1 MDADIAAVATL
12 FAEPARARMLMA
24 LGDGRSLPA
33 SALAAEAG
41 VSAQSASAHL
51 GRLREAGLI
60 TMERAGRHRY
70 FRLAGPDVAD
80 GLESLARLAPAIPV
94 RSLREATRAEALR
107 RARTCYDHLAGELGV
122 AITDALVDRAALEA
136 GGDTTFRLGPRA
148 AAVLRPL
155 GVDLA
160 AVAAARSRRPLVR
173 VCVDWTERRPHLA
186 GRLGAA
192 LQEALVGR
200 GWVVRHEGHRA
211 VSVTAEGE
219 VALRARLGPRVV
231 EPRPG

>member
-24 LGDGRSLPA
+24 LGDGRPLPA

-41 VSAQSASAHL
+41 VSAQSASA
-51 GRLREAGLI
+51 
-60 TMERAGRHRY
+60 
-70 FRLAGPDVAD
+70 
-80 GLESLARLAPAIPV
+80 PAVPV

-122 AITDALVDRAALEA
+122 GITDALVDRGALEA
-136 GGDTTFRLGPRA
+136 GADTAFRVGPRA
-148 AAVLRPL
+148 DGVLRPL

-200 GWVVRHEGHRA
+200 GWVVRQEGHRA
-211 VSVTAEGE
+211 VLLTAEGE
-219 VALRARLGPRVV
+219 EELQRRLGPCLGRHAV
-231 EPRPG
+231 

>member
-41 VSAQSASAHL
+41 VSAQGASAHL

-80 GLESLARLAPAIPV
+80 GLESLARLAPAVPV

-122 AITDALVDRAALEA
+122 AITDALVDRGALEA
-136 GGDTTFRLGPRA
+136 GGDTTFRLGARA
-148 AAVLRPL
+148 DEVLRPL

-160 AVAAARSRRPLVR
+160 TVAGARSRRPLVR

-200 GWVVRHEGHRA
+200 GWVVRREGHRA
-211 VSVTAEGE
+211 VLLTAEGE
-219 VALRARLGPRVV
+219 EELHRRLGPCHGRHAV
-231 EPRPG
+231 